1 MRTCYFSLTKR
12 ALEVLLISYLVCHFY
27 KTMWLSGKVRNM
39 CGLFMVVGSIL
50 YVGKFVH

>member
-27 KTMWLSGKVRNM
+27 KPRWLSGKVRDM
-39 CGLFMVVGSIL
+39 CALFMVVGSIL
-50 YVGKFVH
+50 CVGTSVH